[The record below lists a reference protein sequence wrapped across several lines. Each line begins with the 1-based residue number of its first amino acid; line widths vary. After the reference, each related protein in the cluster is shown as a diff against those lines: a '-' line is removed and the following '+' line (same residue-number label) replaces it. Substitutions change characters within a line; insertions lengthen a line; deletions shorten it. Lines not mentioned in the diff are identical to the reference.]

1 MHMNDFEL
9 YKNFISSRDESSFR
23 TLFERYRDPLT
34 YFLYGLVGNLD
45 DAEELMIDVFA
56 AVSAGLARYRE
67 QDGATFKTWLYS
79 VARNKAKMFLRKHTV
94 EFLPVDE
101 SLDLVPTASVQ
112 DPFIDVLL
120 DNERNSGLYQALG
133 TIKSDYR
140 VVLYLTYF
148 EGMKPEEISRVLH
161 KSVKQVYNLI
171 SRGKT
176 TLRSLLE
183 RT

>member
-1 MHMNDFEL
+1 MNDFEL
-9 YKNFISSRDESSFR
+9 YQNFISAGDENSFR
-23 TLFERYRDPLT
+23 TLFERYREPLT

-45 DAEELMIDVFA
+45 DAEELMLDVFA
-56 AVSAGLARYRE
+56 AVSSGLARYRE
-67 QDGATFKTWLYS
+67 QEGAAFKTWLYS

-94 EFLPVDE
+94 EFLPLDE
-101 SLDLVPTASVQ
+101 LLDLVPTDNVQ

-133 TIKSDYR
+133 MIRPDYR

-148 EGMKPEEISRVLH
+148 EGMKPKEVSRVLH
-161 KSVKQVYNLI
+161 KSVKPVYNLI